1 LPTTVSRQF
10 AVYSPNKST
19 VLKCRRD
26 CVRLNSMKNSQQKLN
41 ANQPIDSLIKGK
53 WQKHSKKIDVTNPVD
68 GSILAQV
75 SSASPDEC
83 LAAVDAAQSAFASWK
98 STAPRAR
105 AEILRKSFELM
116 IAEQESLARLI
127 TLENGKVLSD
137 ARAEVA
143 YAAEFFRWFSEEA
156 VRIDGDYRRAPS
168 GTNWLMV
175 SRQPVGVALLAT
187 PWNFPAAMA
196 TRKIGPALAAGCT
209 VVLKP
214 ASETPLTALAIA
226 EIMQRAGVPAGVV
239 NVVVPSPAGPA
250 VSAML
255 KSDIVRK
262 LSFTGST
269 QVGALLLAQAAEKI
283 INCTMELGGNAPFI
297 VCQDADLASAVDGA
311 MLAKMRNGGA
321 ACTAAN
327 RFFVHEKIYDAFA
340 EALTARMNALVLG
353 DGLDAKT
360 TVGPLVSKS
369 QQQRV
374 ANLVDEAKSSGAKVA
389 CGGFAATDGSFGYAP
404 TVLTEVALNAPI
416 LREEIFGPV
425 APLIRYT
432 DKDDLLAHANSV
444 EHGLVSYVYTRDLGS
459 GMRISE
465 ALESGMVGL
474 NRGLVSDP
482 AAPFGGVKQSGL
494 GREGAHDGLLA
505 FLETKY
511 VAGNW

>member
-1 LPTTVSRQF
+1 M
-10 AVYSPNKST
+10 KI
-19 VLKCRRD
+19 
-26 CVRLNSMKNSQQKLN
+26 NSSKLS
-41 ANQPIDSLIKGK
+41 AAQHFDSLIAGK
-53 WQKHSKKIDVTNPVD
+53 WVEHKSKVAVTNPAD

-75 SSASPDEC
+75 SSASPDDC
-83 LAAVDAAQSAFASWK
+83 LLAVDAAQHAFFSWK
-98 STAPRAR
+98 ATAPRVR
-105 AEILRKSFELM
+105 AEILRKCFEIM

-168 GTNWLMV
+168 GANWLMV

-226 EIMQRAGVPAGVV
+226 EIMQRAGAPDGVI
-239 NVVVPSPAGPA
+239 NVVVPSPSGPA

-255 KSDIVRK
+255 QSNKVRK

-269 QVGALLLAQAAEKI
+269 PVGSMLLAQAAQNV
-283 INCTMELGGNAPFI
+283 INCTMELGGNAPF
-297 VCQDADLASAVDGA
+297 VVFEDADLKAAIDGA

-340 EALTARMNALVLG
+340 DALTSRMSALVLG

-369 QQQRV
+369 QQQQV
-374 ANLVDEAKSSGAKVA
+374 AKLVDEAKNFGATVA
-389 CGGFAATDGSFGYAP
+389 CGGFASSDTSFGYQP
-404 TVLTEVALNAPI
+404 TVLTGVSFDAPI
-416 LREEIFGPV
+416 LRTEIFGPV
-425 APLIRYT
+425 APLVRFT
-432 DKDDLLAHANSV
+432 DRDDILSHANNV
-444 EHGLVSYVYTRDLGS
+444 EHGLVSYVYTSDVGR
-459 GMRISE
+459 GMRFAE

>member
-1 LPTTVSRQF
+1 
-10 AVYSPNKST
+10 
-19 VLKCRRD
+19 
-26 CVRLNSMKNSQQKLN
+26 MKNSAQKLDETF
-41 ANQPIDSLIKGK
+41 PLDSFIGGK
-53 WQKHSKKIDVTNPVD
+53 WISHAKKIDVTNPVD
-68 GSILAQV
+68 GSTLAQV
-75 SSASPDEC
+75 SCAGVEDC
-83 LAAVDAAQSAFASWK
+83 LSAVDAAQNAFASWK
-98 STAPRAR
+98 ATAPRAR
-105 AEILRKSFELM
+105 AEILRKSYELM
-116 IAEQESLARLI
+116 IADQEKLARLI
-127 TLENGKVLSD
+127 TMENGKVLSD

-156 VRIDGDYRRAPS
+156 VRIDGDYRRAP
-168 GTNWLMV
+168 GGANWLMV

-214 ASETPLTALAIA
+214 ASDTPLTALAIA
-226 EIMQRAGVPAGVV
+226 EIMHRAGVPDGVV
-239 NVVVPSPAGPA
+239 NVVVPNPSGPA

-255 KSDIVRK
+255 KSDKVRK

-269 QVGALLLAQAAEKI
+269 QVGAVLLAQAAEKI
-283 INCTMELGGNAPFI
+283 INCTMELGGNAPF
-297 VCQDADLASAVDGA
+297 VVFDDADIVSAIDGA

-340 EALTARMNALVLG
+340 DGLTARMSSLILG
-353 DGLDAKT
+353 NGLDATT

-374 ANLVDEAKSSGAKVA
+374 TELVDSAKNAGAKIA
-389 CGGFAATDGSFGYAP
+389 CGGSAATDGSFGYQP
-404 TVLTEVALNAPI
+404 TVLTDVAFNAPI
-416 LREEIFGPV
+416 LNEEIFGPV
-425 APLIRYT
+425 APLVRF
-432 DKDDLLAHANSV
+432 KDSDDILSHSNNV
-444 EHGLVSYVYTRDLGS
+444 EHGLVSYVYTRDLGR
-459 GMRISE
+459 GMRFAE

-482 AAPFGGVKQSGL
+482 AAPFGGVKASGL